1 MQMTGHLSDRQK
13 AEKAYHDGKYRNKSA
28 NEPASGLDAAYGFY
42 WSIIGDVKRLKIL
55 DYGCGNGWLSVQL
68 AKSGAEVCGIDIS
81 GELIRKA
88 NELKA
93 KHGLADS
100 ISFHEMPAEN
110 LTFPDAYFDIIAG
123 SAMLHHT
130 ELEAALKN
138 IARVLKPGGRAIFIE
153 PMNQNLLLKI
163 WRALTPWRR
172 SSTERALTAAELR
185 LIKDVFPNVRF
196 HFFDFSTI
204 ISHGLLTIAPKS
216 KILLSL
222 KRLLDRADSVILNAA
237 PWLGRWCAVVVMEL
251 R

>member
-1 MQMTGHLSDRQK
+1 MTEPLSDRQK

-28 NEPASGLDAAYGFY
+28 DKQVSQLDAAYGFY
-42 WSIIGDVKRLKIL
+42 WRIIGDVKGLKIL

-68 AKSGAEVCGIDIS
+68 AKTGAEVCGIYIS
-81 GELIRKA
+81 GELIRQA
-88 NELKA
+88 NELKER
-93 KHGLADS
+93 HGLS
-100 ISFHEMPAEN
+100 NGISFHEMPAEN

-123 SAMLHHT
+123 SAVLHHT
-130 ELEAALKN
+130 EVPAALRN
-138 IARVLKPGGRAIFIE
+138 IARVLKPGGRAVFIE

-163 WRALTPWRR
+163 WRTLTPWRR
-172 SSTERALTAAELR
+172 SRTERALGAAELR
-185 LIKDVFPNVRF
+185 LIKDVFPNVSF

-204 ISHGLLTIAPKS
+204 IAHGLLAIAPKS

-237 PWLGRWCAVVVMEL
+237 PWLGKYCAVVVLEL